1 MTDIYQHHYSEIIR
15 KSKESLLLS
24 QKVRCEAEK
33 MNDDFEKH
41 LEELQKMLKDV
52 KYGSIVITV
61 QDGEIVQI
69 DKTEKYRVRN

>member
-1 MTDIYQHHYSEIIR
+1 
-15 KSKESLLLS
+15 
-24 QKVRCEAEK
+24 